1 LRASEHFEL
10 AAPQTLP
17 IVAFRLKGAKLSPQ
31 RLSETHAS
39 IVEEVTRDGRRW
51 ISETNMNGH
60 SVLRMMI
67 ISYLTEER
75 HLAELGKALTAAA
88 SKVTFEQTRSA

>member
-1 LRASEHFEL
+1 
-10 AAPQTLP
+10 
-17 IVAFRLKGAKLSPQ
+17 
-31 RLSETHAS
+31 
-39 IVEEVTRDGRRW
+39 
-51 ISETNMNGH
+51 MNGH

-88 SKVTFEQTRSA
+88 SKVTFEETRSA